1 MTAQT
6 ADPADGRIER
16 DADGSPT
23 GTLHEGAMD
32 LVAQFLPDGKH
43 FLYTQASGGSPDMTL
58 MVGHIDTGSVK
69 SLFKTT
75 TRVQYAEPG
84 YLLFVRDRTLVA
96 QKFDVGSLNLSGE
109 PVPLGEG
116 LGSDDVGLASFSVS
130 RTGILVFRGG
140 ELSGSRLVW
149 MDRSGKET
157 PLLDTGG
164 DFRDTSLSPDG
175 TRLVYDVSEGGG
187 SRGDLWIRDLVR
199 NASNHRGPWPKL
211 SVWHGSADRTVNPA
225 NADEIVKQ
233 WLDVHQLPS
242 APMSEATVDGYP
254 IPNPASYRAHS
265 PNFFVNLPPD
275 NLQTTPHDMVAH
287 RTSPTNIGLYLL
299 GVPYWLTFGV
309 FTGAVAIIPFFGTL
323 VSSILPA
330 LFVLGGPGVFGMGPE
345 THALLVIILGFLI
358 HILEANFVVPIIT
371 AKQVEIPPVLSIMAV
386 LVVGRL
392 LGPIGLPVAVPLLA
406 VVIVVVRRVLINRI
420 YDAQG
425 AQAVSRAGQGRVLV
439 LRVPAA
445 DGGVLVTA
453 DPPLDVLRLS
463 PGERR
468 SA

>member
-1 MTAQT
+1 MSTPSASPIKVAPVLT
-6 ADPADGRIER
+6 STVATVLLLGLLIKAADI
-16 DADGSPT
+16 
-23 GTLHEGAMD
+23 
-32 LVAQFLPDGKH
+32 FL
-43 FLYTQASGGSPDMTL
+43 
-58 MVGHIDTGSVK
+58 
-69 SLFKTT
+69 
-75 TRVQYAEPG
+75 
-84 YLLFVRDRTLVA
+84 LLFVAVLLSLFLGAVRDALVRRTRLPASVAFTIAVAGTIAAVAGLITLLVPPVVE
-96 QKFDVGSLNLSGE
+96 QTQQLIGNLPAYVTSWQEWLQRMLLRYPRMQEFWRTESAKVVSGVVSQAE
-109 PVPLGEG
+109 GAVSEILPQVVG
-116 LGSDDVGLASFSVS
+116 LGHAVVNIVS
-130 RTGILVFRGG
+130 ILVMGIFLALHPATYR
-140 ELSGSRLVW
+140 EWLIALFPPAR
-149 MDRSGKET
+149 
-157 PLLDTGG
+157 
-164 DFRDTSLSPDG
+164 
-175 TRLVYDVSEGGG
+175 
-187 SRGDLWIRDLVR
+187 RDLVR
-199 NASNHRGPWPKL
+199 DVLRDIANTLRAWIVGQL
-211 SVWHGSADRTVNPA
+211 LAMTVLA
-225 NADEIVKQ
+225 ILTAV
-233 WLDVHQLPS
+233 
-242 APMSEATVDGYP
+242 
-254 IPNPASYRAHS
+254 
-265 PNFFVNLPPD
+265 
-275 NLQTTPHDMVAH
+275 
-287 RTSPTNIGLYLL
+287 GLYLL

-463 PGERR
+463 SGERR

>member
-1 MTAQT
+1 MSTPSASPIKVAPVLT
-6 ADPADGRIER
+6 STVATLLLLGLLIKAADI
-16 DADGSPT
+16 
-23 GTLHEGAMD
+23 
-32 LVAQFLPDGKH
+32 FL
-43 FLYTQASGGSPDMTL
+43 
-58 MVGHIDTGSVK
+58 
-69 SLFKTT
+69 
-75 TRVQYAEPG
+75 
-84 YLLFVRDRTLVA
+84 LLFVAVLLSLFLGAVRDALVRRTRLPASVAFTIAVAGTIAAVAGLITLLVPPVVE
-96 QKFDVGSLNLSGE
+96 QTQQLIGNLPAYVTSWQEWLQRMLLRYPRMQEFWRTESAKVVSGVVSQAE
-109 PVPLGEG
+109 GAVSEILPQVVG
-116 LGSDDVGLASFSVS
+116 LGHAVVNIVS
-130 RTGILVFRGG
+130 ILVMGIFLALHPATYR
-140 ELSGSRLVW
+140 EWLIALFPPAR
-149 MDRSGKET
+149 
-157 PLLDTGG
+157 
-164 DFRDTSLSPDG
+164 
-175 TRLVYDVSEGGG
+175 
-187 SRGDLWIRDLVR
+187 RDLVR
-199 NASNHRGPWPKL
+199 DVLRDIANTLRAWIVGQL
-211 SVWHGSADRTVNPA
+211 LAMTVLA
-225 NADEIVKQ
+225 ILTA
-233 WLDVHQLPS
+233 
-242 APMSEATVDGYP
+242 
-254 IPNPASYRAHS
+254 
-265 PNFFVNLPPD
+265 
-275 NLQTTPHDMVAH
+275 
-287 RTSPTNIGLYLL
+287 IGLYLL